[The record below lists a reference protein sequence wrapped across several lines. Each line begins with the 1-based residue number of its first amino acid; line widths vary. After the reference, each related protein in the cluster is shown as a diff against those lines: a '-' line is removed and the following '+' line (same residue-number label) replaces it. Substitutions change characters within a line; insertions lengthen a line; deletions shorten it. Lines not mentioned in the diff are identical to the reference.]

1 MIPKPR
7 FLNRYRWYYQT
18 AQAAVVVAALA
29 ASWWIAGGAT
39 TGPAAFD
46 QIVQFE
52 RPIQSVMLTF
62 FGMIVLAFLVEQEA
76 RSTERDHA
84 NAWAYNAL
92 PTLVPYPDGQDGLP
106 TLLTDGLDID
116 LDEGL
121 AKILNQNGPG
131 RQ

>member
-18 AQAAVVVAALA
+18 AQAVVLVAALA

-39 TGPAAFD
+39 TIPAAFD
-46 QIVQFE
+46 QIVQFD

-84 NAWAYNAL
+84 NAWAYEAL
-92 PTLVPYPDGQDGLP
+92 PTLVPHPDDPVPDDWAG
-106 TLLTDGLDID
+106 TD
-116 LDEGL
+116 LDQGL
-121 AKILNQNGPG
+121 TKIPNLNNWG
-131 RQ
+131 RK